1 MTLRRRPAS
10 NHVIRARE
18 DRWFDRFRRTGDPRL
33 LAKVFDRTAPE
44 LWRVAAHLCRNRHA
58 AEDAVQS
65 TFLTAIEAKDGWD
78 AARPLLPWL
87 LGLLANRVR
96 ENRRRN
102 ARAPE
107 AERVTVAA
115 GERDPAELAE
125 HGEFGVAFRAALQR
139 IAEPF
144 REALERHLVHGHAAH
159 EIAAELGVPAGTVRM
174 RLHRGLDQLRQK
186 LPPGFVAGGFAVAA
200 LSPESFAAMR
210 QVVLTAVP
218 GGAAVA
224 ALGSGHVV
232 LGVIGVL
239 LMKKTMLA
247 VVACLLVGLGAWS
260 LWPELGGGA
269 DAASAPPLV
278 AMTVRPFT
286 SVPNDAAPAA
296 PVGSERTVAASG
308 GSAPAK
314 GRLRVVLRHGG
325 TGEPVELNLQVEAGF
340 GADGATRAPT
350 PDDIQFGNTDAQ
362 GVAVFTLPVGKAKV
376 SSSILMRGKPLEAEI
391 VANAETE
398 LAVTLPVRLAAE
410 VEVVDARGQPIAGAR
425 ILGRTHGDVGNFVE
439 RELGRTGADGWW
451 RQQFLDGGV
460 PVRATCDGYVA
471 SAPADLS
478 QKQPRRRLV
487 LEDGPAFVCGTVF
500 DTEGRPVPA
509 AEVTIQPRVPGVAG
523 ERPMAL
529 VADGQGRYESAHVP
543 PGAISVFASRQPERG
558 RGVFQAAR
566 ADAEVKGKQRHEVD
580 VRFDGGA
587 RLVVRIRGADGRPVV
602 GQAVQAVWWPEREVC
617 IHMSSLSMVRGLTDE
632 RGVWAFDGVLPGI
645 YEVQGYSSSWR
656 RTEKVTLVAGQ
667 EHRCDWSLLPAIDIE
682 VQVVDA
688 ARQPLAEWHVGL
700 SPGVG
705 TVRTGQT
712 DREGV
717 VRFEQ
722 VADEPYE
729 VSVRQRVG
737 VMESVRTKVVART
750 RNVVVVGA
758 SAVPSAA
765 VHGMVQLPDGVASA
779 EVRVEL
785 SLVDQHD
792 KGSLRQALSEPGATF
807 RFANL
812 TAGTYELAF
821 RRESDRE
828 YLAMPQRV
836 DVAAAA
842 DVDTGTIVLH
852 APADLRIDVA
862 CTDGGKVRDLV
873 VGAAMAERPRYF
885 GTPRFAVDANGASM
899 QGIPAG
905 RFELLV
911 WGADIAPLF
920 HPVAVAG
927 APVQVSVAPQ
937 RAVPTTFRI
946 VGLPANQVM
955 TTMTF
960 RQQGVELLSQLL
972 RESMAPVRGF
982 LPGSYRVEVE
992 TRDGWRG
999 AAEFTVGNAP
1009 GPEIEVRVAK

>member
-1 MTLRRRPAS
+1 MTLQRRPAS

-44 LWRVAAHLCRNRHA
+44 LWKVAAHLCRNRHA

-65 TFLTAIEAKDGWD
+65 TFLTAIEAKDSWD

-96 ENRRRN
+96 ENRRRD

-144 REALERHLVHGHAAH
+144 RTALERHLVHGHAAH

-224 ALGSGHVV
+224 AIGSGHVV

-239 LMKKTMLA
+239 LMKKAMLA

-260 LWPELGGGA
+260 HWPELGGGA
-269 DAASAPPLV
+269 DAATGAPPVV
-278 AMTVRPFT
+278 AMTVRPFPP
-286 SVPNDAAPAA
+286 VPSEAAPTA
-296 PVGSERTVAASG
+296 PVGNDRTVAATG

-325 TGEPVELNLQVEAGF
+325 TGEPVVLNLQVHAGF
-340 GADGATRAPT
+340 GPDGVSRTVPMDFHYGT
-350 PDDIQFGNTDAQ
+350 TDDQ
-362 GVAVFTLPVGKAKV
+362 GVAAFTVAVGTAKV
-376 SSSILMRGKPLEAEI
+376 NSSILLSGKPIEAEI

-398 LAVTLPVRLAAE
+398 LLITLPVQLSAA

-425 ILGRTHGDVGNFVE
+425 ILGRTHGDVGYYVE

-451 RQQFLDGGV
+451 REQFLDERV
-460 PVRATCDGYVA
+460 SVRATAGGYVA
-471 SAPADLS
+471 SEQFRLR
-478 QKQPRRRLV
+478 PRAAQARLV
-487 LEDGPAFVCGTVF
+487 LQDGPAVVAGTVF
-500 DTEGRPVPA
+500 GVDGRPLPGAQVA
-509 AEVTIQPRVPGVAG
+509 IQQRVPGVKG
-523 ERPMAL
+523 EPPLAL
-529 VADGQGRYESAHVP
+529 VADAQGHYESAHVR
-543 PGAISVFASRQPERG
+543 PGAITVFASEMQQSGWCRT
-558 RGVFQAAR
+558 AR
-566 ADAEVKGKQRHEVD
+566 ADAVVEAGDPQQVD
-580 VRFDGGA
+580 VRFTAGA
-587 RLVVRIRGADGRPVV
+587 RLVVALTGPDGRPVV
-602 GQAVQAVWWPEREVC
+602 DQEVNAMWIPETEVDVHFSALARSRGQTDASGFCA
-617 IHMSSLSMVRGLTDE
+617 LDGL
-632 RGVWAFDGVLPGI
+632 LPGD
-645 YEVQGYSSSWR
+645 YDVQVYGATFR
-656 RTEKVTLVAGQ
+656 RQEKLTLVAGQ
-667 EHRCDWSLLPAIDIE
+667 EHRLDWTFAPAVDIE

-688 ARQPLAEWHVGL
+688 ARSPLTEWQVEL
-700 SPGVG
+700 SPGAG
-705 TVRTGQT
+705 IVRTGQT
-712 DREGV
+712 DRDGV
-717 VRFEQ
+717 VRFAQ

-729 VSVRQRVG
+729 VSVRQREG
-737 VMESVRTKVVART
+737 ALESVRTKVVART
-750 RNVVVVGA
+750 RNVVVVDA
-758 SAVPSAA
+758 SALPTAA
-765 VHGMVQLPDGVASA
+765 IHGAVQLPAGVAA
-779 EVRVEL
+779 AAVRVEL
-785 SLVDQHD
+785 MLVEQPN
-792 KGSLRQALSEPGATF
+792 KGSLRQALNESGATF

-812 TAGTYELAF
+812 TAGAYEVAF
-821 RRESDRE
+821 RRENDGE
-828 YLAMPQRV
+828 FLALPRRV

-842 DVDTGTIVLH
+842 DVDMGTIPLH
-852 APADLRIDVA
+852 LPTELRVDVTCA
-862 CTDGGKVRDLV
+862 DGGKVRDLV
-873 VGAAMAERPRYF
+873 LGAAMAERPRYF
-885 GTPRFAVDANGASM
+885 GTPRCVVDANGASV
-899 QGIPAG
+899 QDLPAG

-920 HPVAVAG
+920 HPIVVAG
-927 APVQVSVAPQ
+927 APVQVSLAPQ
-937 RAVPTTFRI
+937 RAVATTFRI

-960 RQQGVELLSQLL
+960 RQQGVELLSQVL
-972 RESMAPVRGF
+972 RESVAPVRGF

-992 TRDGWRG
+992 TPDGWRG
-999 AAEFTVGNAP
+999 AAEFTVGNTP
-1009 GPEIEVRVAK
+1009 GPEVEVRVAK